1 MLREYQ
7 LKNFKA
13 FANADS
19 LLLKPITLLYGPN
32 SAGKSSI
39 IQSLMLLKQT
49 LEEAEDAS
57 VVLLP
62 KGKLVD
68 LGNYRE
74 FVHLHQ
80 IDRLMGIK
88 VQLDVNP
95 DDISPPEDLDEPS
108 DTLSRIYRF
117 LYSQLLEFP
126 VLSLELE
133 FSVESIRSDISL
145 HRVSLWLGQDDC
157 PVITYEKA
165 EYGLK
170 VSKLYPQHS
179 FWQIWWKEYGL
190 VLSNRVFNQI
200 NSILESYNIQEIPS
214 RNRDNTL
221 NELENRR
228 VDVLEQEENQKV
240 TLQNL
245 NDRLT
250 VLKEQSEDI
259 NKRKMM
265 LRANQEVP
273 EKDQEKQL
281 HDLKEKIKL
290 KLRERINTRFINFLA
305 SDQSFESFVAESE
318 FAEYIDDS
326 EDELIQKRTEWQGEV
341 AKQENIEAEVM
352 RYSQKRLLSDVDDF
366 FKLESLK
373 QKTPPHFFND
383 EERSLLLEYL
393 NISDDLE
400 SLKKHHKEDQQPL
413 DDELKNIEEEINLIR
428 RQIPDLEN
436 LRNDNPDIKTAKLL
450 SEITQTID
458 LLKQLWQRF
467 SNYSQELALEDLL
480 KTLISIILTPDK
492 FSLIKE
498 AELSLDEIEPFIK
511 FEIEFIKGIFE
522 DLKSVRFL
530 LNTTFYASDLLRDFL
545 KASQYL
551 GPMRDYPERFYI
563 FNNSSTKQV
572 GKSGKGS
579 SDLLFED
586 PLFCQKVNK
595 TLVET
600 FNIGHE
606 VKVVPFQD
614 QEGEPSDVYAIQ
626 LIDVFSKVNVSLL
639 DVGFGVSQV
648 LPVIIQSLFASN
660 KTILIEQPEVHIH
673 PRLQTELGDLF
684 IESVKDFGN
693 RFIIE
698 THSEHLMLRL
708 QRQIR
713 EGKLSPDDVSVIY
726 VDRSDEGSVCLQL
739 RLDSEGDFIDEWPD
753 GFFEEGYKEMF

>member
-1 MLREYQ
+1 
-7 LKNFKA
+7 
-13 FANADS
+13 
-19 LLLKPITLLYGPN
+19 
-32 SAGKSSI
+32 
-39 IQSLMLLKQT
+39 
-49 LEEAEDAS
+49 
-57 VVLLP
+57 
-62 KGKLVD
+62 
-68 LGNYRE
+68 
-74 FVHLHQ
+74 
-80 IDRLMGIK
+80 
-88 VQLDVNP
+88 
-95 DDISPPEDLDEPS
+95 
-108 DTLSRIYRF
+108 
-117 LYSQLLEFP
+117 
-126 VLSLELE
+126 
-133 FSVESIRSDISL
+133 
-145 HRVSLWLGQDDC
+145 
-157 PVITYEKA
+157 
-165 EYGLK
+165 
-170 VSKLYPQHS
+170 
-179 FWQIWWKEYGL
+179 
-190 VLSNRVFNQI
+190 
-200 NSILESYNIQEIPS
+200 
-214 RNRDNTL
+214 
-221 NELENRR
+221 
-228 VDVLEQEENQKV
+228 
-240 TLQNL
+240 
-245 NDRLT
+245 
-250 VLKEQSEDI
+250 
-259 NKRKMM
+259 M

-352 RYSQKRLLSDVDDF
+352 RKSQKRLLSDVDDF
-366 FKLESLK
+366 FELENLK

-383 EERSLLLEYL
+383 EERSLWLEYL

-400 SLKKHHKEDQQPL
+400 SLKQHHEQEQQPL

-648 LPVIIQSLFASN
+648 LPVIIQSLFASD

>member
-117 LYSQLLEFP
+117 LCSQLLEFP

-133 FSVESIRSDISL
+133 FSVGSIRSDISL

-165 EYGLK
+165 EHGLK

-305 SDQSFESFVAESE
+305 S
-318 FAEYIDDS
+318 Y
-326 EDELIQKRTEWQGEV
+326 
-341 AKQENIEAEVM
+341 
-352 RYSQKRLLSDVDDF
+352 
-366 FKLESLK
+366 
-373 QKTPPHFFND
+373 
-383 EERSLLLEYL
+383 
-393 NISDDLE
+393 
-400 SLKKHHKEDQQPL
+400 
-413 DDELKNIEEEINLIR
+413 
-428 RQIPDLEN
+428 
-436 LRNDNPDIKTAKLL
+436 
-450 SEITQTID
+450 
-458 LLKQLWQRF
+458 
-467 SNYSQELALEDLL
+467 
-480 KTLISIILTPDK
+480 
-492 FSLIKE
+492 
-498 AELSLDEIEPFIK
+498 
-511 FEIEFIKGIFE
+511 
-522 DLKSVRFL
+522 
-530 LNTTFYASDLLRDFL
+530 
-545 KASQYL
+545 
-551 GPMRDYPERFYI
+551 
-563 FNNSSTKQV
+563 
-572 GKSGKGS
+572 
-579 SDLLFED
+579 
-586 PLFCQKVNK
+586 
-595 TLVET
+595 
-600 FNIGHE
+600 
-606 VKVVPFQD
+606 
-614 QEGEPSDVYAIQ
+614 
-626 LIDVFSKVNVSLL
+626 
-639 DVGFGVSQV
+639 
-648 LPVIIQSLFASN
+648 
-660 KTILIEQPEVHIH
+660 
-673 PRLQTELGDLF
+673 
-684 IESVKDFGN
+684 
-693 RFIIE
+693 
-698 THSEHLMLRL
+698 
-708 QRQIR
+708 
-713 EGKLSPDDVSVIY
+713 
-726 VDRSDEGSVCLQL
+726 
-739 RLDSEGDFIDEWPD
+739 
-753 GFFEEGYKEMF
+753 